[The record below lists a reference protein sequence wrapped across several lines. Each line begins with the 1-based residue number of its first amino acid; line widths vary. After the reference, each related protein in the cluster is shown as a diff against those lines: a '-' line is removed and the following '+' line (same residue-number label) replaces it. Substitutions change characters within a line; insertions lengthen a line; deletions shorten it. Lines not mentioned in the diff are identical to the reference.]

1 MTIFALIMWKNHKKE
16 RKTKMEEIYEKSKQL
31 KMEILDLL
39 DSRIKSNPTNEELL
53 LISKIINEAEEDKT
67 IYARSIAKLYSGG
80 QQLGFGGSANSNTTT
95 TLNYSE
101 NAEKK

>member
-1 MTIFALIMWKNHKKE
+1 
-16 RKTKMEEIYEKSKQL
+16 MEQVYEKSKQL

-67 IYARSIAKLYSGG
+67 IYARSIAKLYSSG

-101 NAEKK
+101 NAEQK

>member
-1 MTIFALIMWKNHKKE
+1 
-16 RKTKMEEIYEKSKQL
+16 MEEIYEKSKQL

-67 IYARSIAKLYSGG
+67 FYARSISKLYSGG
-80 QQLGFGGSANSNTTT
+80 MALGFGGSDNSNTTVT
-95 TLNYSE
+95 NGES
-101 NAEKK
+101 AESQSL

>member
-1 MTIFALIMWKNHKKE
+1 
-16 RKTKMEEIYEKSKQL
+16 MEEIYEKSKQL

-53 LISKIINEAEEDKT
+53 LISQIINEAEEDKT

-80 QQLGFGGSANSNTTT
+80 QQLGFGGSANSNTTV
-95 TLNYSE
+95 NNGESAE
-101 NAEKK
+101 NQSL

>member
-1 MTIFALIMWKNHKKE
+1 
-16 RKTKMEEIYEKSKQL
+16 MEEIYEKSKRL

-67 IYARSIAKLYSGG
+67 IYARSISKLYSGG
-80 QQLGFGGSANSNTTT
+80 MALGFGGSANSNTTV
-95 TLNYSE
+95 NNGES
-101 NAEKK
+101 AESQSL

>member
-1 MTIFALIMWKNHKKE
+1 
-16 RKTKMEEIYEKSKQL
+16 MEEIYEKSKQL

-39 DSRIKSNPTNEELL
+39 DIRIKSNPTNEELL

-101 NAEKK
+101 NAEQK